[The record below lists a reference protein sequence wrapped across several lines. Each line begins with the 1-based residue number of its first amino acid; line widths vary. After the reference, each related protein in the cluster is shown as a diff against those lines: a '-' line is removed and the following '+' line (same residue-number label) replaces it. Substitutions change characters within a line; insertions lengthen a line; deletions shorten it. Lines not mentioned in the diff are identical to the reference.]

1 MYPTKSIQFLT
12 MCRWKYA
19 DVRREA
25 DVEGPDEVEEESNKR
40 ELSNK
45 TISHWNEVFR
55 LDHCQSL
62 IDHLVPLHNSLGF
75 PASVDSTVSTMLICK
90 HFIYCG

>member
-1 MYPTKSIQFLT
+1 MMYPTKSIQFLT

-55 LDHCQSL
+55 LAVGQEMLSRQEMLDALYEPSRA
-62 IDHLVPLHNSLGF
+62 LHFL
-75 PASVDSTVSTMLICK
+75 PRR
-90 HFIYCG
+90 